1 METKLTITTIF
12 FVPTLGIPKDI
23 LTNNGF
29 INGYTN
35 DAERDV
41 IDYKECVF
49 LLFHP
54 QKINQFRDFLDNEYD
69 HAKQIIEDYDLE
81 EGFVVVVYKLDPLYR
96 SDFDLIR
103 KSKYSK
109 TSPAFQK
116 LFPKIKK
123 MRVNGLSRDEISL
136 QYRIFNRT
144 QDLINFWEEKFGM
157 TLDKDQEVW
166 MGFIESNETL
176 NSNKIKELKV

>member
-49 LLFHP
+49 LLFKP
-54 QKINQFRDFLDNEYD
+54 KNIGQFRNFLDDEYEKAN
-69 HAKQIIEDYDLE
+69 HIIEDYDLE
-81 EGFVVVVYKLDPLYR
+81 NGYVVVVYKLDPLYK

-103 KSKYSK
+103 QSKYSK

-123 MRVNGLSRDEISL
+123 MKVNGLSRDEISL

-144 QDLINFWEEKFGM
+144 QDLINYWEEKFGM

-166 MGFIESNETL
+166 MGFVEEDEIL
-176 NSNKIKELKV
+176 NSSRINVS